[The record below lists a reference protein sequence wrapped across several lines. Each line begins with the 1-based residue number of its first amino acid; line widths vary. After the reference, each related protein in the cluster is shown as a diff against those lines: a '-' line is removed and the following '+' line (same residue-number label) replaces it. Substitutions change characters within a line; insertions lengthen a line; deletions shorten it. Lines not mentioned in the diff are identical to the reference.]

1 MSSRR
6 SRVVAAGWALALV
19 ASLAACTTSKP
30 TAANSPTQAVTPS
43 AASGGSASA
52 SASAS
57 ASPSAAASSGCATYA
72 PYQGHAGTTVAV
84 FGSAIGSDAT
94 GLLASW
100 AEFERCTG
108 IAIRY
113 EGSDDFAGALPARLS
128 AGNAPDLAIIA
139 GPQQLT
145 NLVATGAVRKA
156 PLPVAANV
164 DKYFSSGW
172 KRAGSVDGTFYAA
185 PLGAQLKSLVWYSPK
200 EFAKAG
206 YSVPT
211 TWAALMSLTDK
222 IVADH
227 PDAKPWCG
235 GLGAGADTGWPATDW
250 LEEIVL
256 GKYGGRFYDEW
267 VSHRVPFEAAPI
279 KDAMRILANWM
290 ANPRY
295 VNGGFG
301 DPETVATT
309 TYRDAGRPIPQGL
322 CWMLQGGSGY
332 EPNWPAGTT
341 VGPDGDVFAFRLPAV
356 DPTMPDPVEVTG
368 TFAVAFAQ
376 RPEVQAVQT
385 YLSSAQWASSR
396 AQSGGG
402 WVSANNGVQ
411 PDRYADPLDRLVATV
426 LTTASLNAKGA
437 ALRYDASELMP
448 AVVGAEAEPRELSS
462 WFGLGGASAQDA
474 AVDAVT
480 RAIDAA
486 WPAAPST
493 TGR

>member
-1 MSSRR
+1 MSRRR
-6 SRVVAAGWALALV
+6 SRLVAAGWALALC
-19 ASLAACTTSKP
+19 ASLAACTGGKP
-30 TAANSPTQAVTPS
+30 TAANSPTQAGTPT
-43 AASGGSASA
+43 AATGGSTSP
-52 SASAS
+52 S
-57 ASPSAAASSGCATYA
+57 ASPSGAASSGCAPYT
-72 PYQGHAGTTVAV
+72 PYQGHAGTTVTV

-94 GLLASW
+94 SLIASW
-100 AEFERCTG
+100 TEFERCTG
-108 IAIRY
+108 IAVQY
-113 EGSDDFAGALPARLS
+113 EGSDDFAAALPARVS
-128 AGNAPDLAIIA
+128 VGNAPDLAIVA

-145 NLVATGAVRKA
+145 SLVATGAVRKA
-156 PLPVAANV
+156 PLSVAANV
-164 DKYFSSGW
+164 DKYFGSVW
-172 KRAGSVDGTFYAA
+172 KQAGSVDGTFYAA

-200 EFAKAG
+200 MFANAG

-211 TWAALMSLTDK
+211 TWTALMSLTDK

-250 LEEIVL
+250 LEEVVL
-256 GKYGGRFYDEW
+256 GKYGGRLYDAW
-267 VSHRVPFEAAPI
+267 VSHQVPFESTQI
-279 KDAMRILANWM
+279 KDAMRIVANWM

-309 TYRDAGRPIPQGL
+309 TYRDAGKPILQGL
-322 CWMLQGGSGY
+322 CWMLQQGSDY
-332 EPNWPAGTT
+332 QSDWPAGTK
-341 VGPDGDVFAFRLPAV
+341 VAPDGDAFAFSLPAV
-356 DPTMPDPVEVTG
+356 DPSMPDPVEVTG
-368 TFAVAFAQ
+368 SFAVAFAQ

-385 YLSSAQWASSR
+385 YLSSAQWATSR

-411 PDRYADPLDRLVATV
+411 PNQYADPLDQLAATV
-426 LTTASLNAKGA
+426 LTTASLNGRSA

-448 AVVGAEAEPRELSS
+448 GVVGAAAEPRELST
-462 WFGLGGASAQDA
+462 WFGQSGAGGQDA
-474 AVDAVT
+474 AIDAVT

-486 WPAAPST
+486 WPADSST